1 VRLADHVD
9 DTIASERLERLI
21 GVVRSQAR
29 RHNLARIGSTHE
41 VLVERPA
48 KRGDLML
55 ARTRGNLSVLVD
67 LPASAIGEYH
77 VVQLTGTT
85 GATFTGTVRRPQLA
99 VL

>member
-1 VRLADHVD
+1 MWTDAV
-9 DTIASERLERLI
+9 ASERLDRLI
-21 GVVRSQAR
+21 GAVRSQAR
-29 RHNLARIGSTHE
+29 RHNLARIGSVHE

-48 KRGDLML
+48 RRGDLML

-67 LPASAIGEYH
+67 VPPSAIGEYH